1 MLKTTAIGYL
11 GADAEVKNENGKEFT
26 TMRLAHTNKWT
37 DANGVAHE
45 ETIWVDCI
53 MNGSGKVNE
62 FLKKGQLVYVTGSTK
77 LRIYSSQKD
86 RCMKAGLTINVSS
99 IELLGSKTDDVP
111 SVLYKEEDGE
121 QVELRKFYHC
131 AKLVREETA
140 PESIYLVS
148 KGGQR
153 FRTDRNGWVYAEQ
166 NDPQN
171 AQQ

>member
-26 TMRLAHTNKWT
+26 TMRLAHTNKCT
-37 DANGVAHE
+37 DANGVTHE

-86 RCMKAGLTINVSS
+86 RCMKEGLTINVSS

-111 SVLYKEEDGE
+111 SVLYKEDDGE

-131 AKLVREETA
+131 SKLVREETA

-153 FRTDRNGWVYAEQ
+153 FRTDRKGWVYAEQ

-171 AQQ
+171 VQQ